1 MRIEFPDFLCV
12 FSACLCACACLFVNK
27 RKSLQLVVS
36 VICFVYSKKK
46 KIRRDAT
53 KPTKIVIEAFHF
65 FFTSCVNLVLLFLL
79 WLFKCS
85 TLLNEKR
92 YSGSRTAFINSFINI
107 NKPLSVKCR
116 AVAAACIIFF
126 INSATTQNMVHIK
139 CVSETT
145 TTNYTWLRQKRNWN
159 WVETIRQLSH
169 AN

>member
-1 MRIEFPDFLCV
+1 MCLLGLSVCLCV
-12 FSACLCACACLFVNK
+12 FVCKQKKILTARRLCHLF
-27 RKSLQLVVS
+27 RL
-36 VICFVYSKKK
+36 FKKK
-46 KIRRDAT
+46 KKKSDETQRNLQ
-53 KPTKIVIEAFHF
+53 KLLSKHF
-65 FFTSCVNLVLLFLL
+65 IFFLTSCVNLVLLFLL

>member
-1 MRIEFPDFLCV
+1 MCLLGLSVCLCV
-12 FSACLCACACLFVNK
+12 FVCKQKKILTARRLCHLF
-27 RKSLQLVVS
+27 RL
-36 VICFVYSKKK
+36 FKKK
-46 KIRRDAT
+46 KKNPTRRNET
-53 KPTKIVIEAFHF
+53 YKNCYRSISF
-65 FFTSCVNLVLLFLL
+65 FFLTSCVNLVLLFLL

-145 TTNYTWLRQKRNWN
+145 TTNYT
-159 WVETIRQLSH
+159 
-169 AN
+169 